1 MHEQSIT
8 VERDGQHF
16 IESGVEPGK
25 VLEGPFASSDEA
37 NNRARLRSQ
46 EADLIPSFEKDLIPE
61 FTNTVEY
68 GPDTSDWLSHL
79 AAGAEATFVDNA
91 PQPAENFKYLI

>member
-46 EADLIPSFEKDLIPE
+46 EYKEQNLIPDVAYDDRQYS
-61 FTNTVEY
+61 
-68 GPDTSDWLSHL
+68 PDTADYLSHIAS
-79 AAGAEATFVDNA
+79 AANASFSDNELQPPELMHTFVSS
-91 PQPAENFKYLI
+91 